1 MNRSLK
7 VIISMAIVASALML
21 VAARSTKAG
30 DEWLPVSPEDLALKD
45 NPKSPGANAM
55 ILYRESI
62 VDSKFLRTDGVAV
75 KEYVRLK
82 IFTKEGTKA
91 GDIEIP
97 FYKTDSYGRSGLSF
111 NITDVHGRTIRPDG
125 TIVPFQGKVFE
136 KTSWKLSGT
145 KYLVKA
151 FTLPDVQ
158 PGCIIEYKYRKQ
170 YPPYWLQDQEWIVS
184 SELFT
189 REAHFT
195 MKPYLED
202 YRLFFRYYGLRPGE
216 LPKEQPNGDFIMEV
230 HDEPGI
236 EVEPVMP
243 PEKILQARVEFIYR
257 DFSEP
262 INETPDHYWDRMGK
276 KWYGEL
282 DHFVGKKNTLDDEV
296 SKVVS
301 LADPPEM
308 KLRKLYARV
317 QQIRNLNMEDYKTA
331 QEQKQESLKG
341 NSNAEDVLKHGYGN
355 GREIN
360 FLFVGLARA
369 AGFDATE
376 VYVAPRN
383 EDIFQPN
390 MRDSSQLAADV
401 VWVKAGTQEYYLD
414 PGARYYTFGLLPWY
428 ETASPGIRLTK
439 QGSMMITTP
448 TPASSDA
455 TLIRHAVLETDS
467 DGTVSGKAQ
476 IDFTGQRGALLR
488 EENRK
493 EDEVGRKKALEEVVH
508 GWLPTGSTF
517 EITKI
522 ENWDNVDLP
531 VHVEGTV
538 KVPGLATA
546 AGKRMLVP
554 VTIFQSESAKAFQ
567 PEKRTNSVYFHFLF
581 EESDD
586 IEIKAPEGY
595 ELESV
600 PHTIPATQ
608 AIITYEF
615 TAHQRENMVEVKR
628 HLVDQAIV
636 LDVKYYPAL
645 RIFFN
650 AVKSN
655 DETQVVFQQSG
666 SPKGD

>member
-1 MNRSLK
+1 
-7 VIISMAIVASALML
+7 
-21 VAARSTKAG
+21 
-30 DEWLPVSPEDLALKD
+30 
-45 NPKSPGANAM
+45 
-55 ILYRESI
+55 
-62 VDSKFLRTDGVAV
+62 
-75 KEYVRLK
+75 
-82 IFTKEGTKA
+82 
-91 GDIEIP
+91 
-97 FYKTDSYGRSGLSF
+97 
-111 NITDVHGRTIRPDG
+111 
-125 TIVPFQGKVFE
+125 
-136 KTSWKLSGT
+136 
-145 KYLVKA
+145 
-151 FTLPDVQ
+151 
-158 PGCIIEYKYRKQ
+158 
-170 YPPYWLQDQEWIVS
+170 
-184 SELFT
+184 
-189 REAHFT
+189 
-195 MKPYLED
+195 
-202 YRLFFRYYGLRPGE
+202 
-216 LPKEQPNGDFIMEV
+216 
-230 HDEPGI
+230 
-236 EVEPVMP
+236 
-243 PEKILQARVEFIYR
+243 
-257 DFSEP
+257 
-262 INETPDHYWDRMGK
+262 
-276 KWYGEL
+276 
-282 DHFVGKKNTLDDEV
+282 
-296 SKVVS
+296 
-301 LADPPEM
+301 
-308 KLRKLYARV
+308 
-317 QQIRNLNMEDYKTA
+317 MEDYKTA

-414 PGARYYTFGLLPWY
+414 PGARYYTFGLVPWY

-448 TPASSDA
+448 VPTSSDA
-455 TLIRHAVLETDS
+455 TLVRHAELETDA
-467 DGTVSGKAQ
+467 DGTVSGKVQ

-488 EENRK
+488 VENRK
-493 EDEVGRKKALEEVVH
+493 EDEVGRKKTLEDEIH

-531 VHVEGTV
+531 VHVEGAV
-538 KVPGLATA
+538 KVPGLATP

-554 VTIFQSESAKAFQ
+554 VTIFQSHDARAFQ

-595 ELESV
+595 EVESV

-608 AIITYEF
+608 AVITYEF
-615 TAHQRENMVEVKR
+615 TAHQRGNMVEVKR
-628 HLVDQAIV
+628 HLVDQAIA